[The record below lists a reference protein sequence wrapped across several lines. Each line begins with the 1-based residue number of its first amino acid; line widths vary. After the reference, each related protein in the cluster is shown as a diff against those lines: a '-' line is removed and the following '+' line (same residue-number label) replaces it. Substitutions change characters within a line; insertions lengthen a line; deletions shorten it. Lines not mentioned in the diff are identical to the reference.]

1 MSQKSISRRTFLQMT
16 ALSLAVIPFDW
27 GEMNALA
34 ATVKPKNGDSVVIIG
49 AGLGGLCCG
58 AYLAKAGIPVTL
70 VEQHFIPGGY
80 ATSFQRGSGKFTFE
94 VSLEGTSIHDNTA
107 ERMLRELG
115 VLDKIQLV
123 PIPEV
128 LKIKGPGFEIAVPQ
142 KDPRTLIA
150 LLSRQFPQEKEGI
163 RAVIEAMVGVVE
175 ETDRLDENKGVFS
188 DFPSEY
194 PRLWNVHDKT
204 LAEFLDGFVTNPD
217 LKNALSEQWGYYGL
231 PPSKLSGFY
240 YAVAFGEYLLKGSYY
255 IKPRSQA
262 LSSALAD
269 AIKASGGR
277 IEYGVETQKI
287 LVENGT
293 VTGVVTSQGK
303 TLPALAVVSNASAIT
318 TLKQMT
324 PPGVLPPE
332 YLKKLDGYRP
342 SISTFIVWLGLHQEL
357 RGKLEGYDH
366 SVSSGMGPEA
376 DYELALAGEVEKM
389 SFGMVCYDN
398 IYEGYSR
405 PGTSTLKIICLSGYE
420 PWRRFE
426 ADYRAGRKDEYRKEK
441 NRWADTLIA
450 RAEKEIIPGL
460 RSMIEVKEAATPLT
474 NWRFTR
480 NPEGA
485 IYGFEQAMNNTFMNR
500 IDNRTP
506 LKGLYLSG
514 AWGSPGGGYTAV
526 MGSGRTTFAYLMEDF
541 KAGRLG

>member
-1 MSQKSISRRTFLQMT
+1 MSQESISRRKFLQMT
-16 ALSLAVIPFDW
+16 AISLALMPFDW
-27 GEMNALA
+27 AEMNALA
-34 ATVKPKNGDSVVIIG
+34 ATVKPGNGKPVVIIG

-80 ATSFQRGSGKFTFE
+80 ATTFQRASGKFTFE
-94 VSLEGTSIHDNTA
+94 VSLEGTSIHDNSA

-115 VLDKIQLV
+115 VLDKIQIV
-123 PIPEV
+123 AIPEV
-128 LKIKGPGFEIAVPQ
+128 LKIRGPGFEIAVPQ
-142 KDPRTLIA
+142 KDPQALIE
-150 LLSRQFPQEKEGI
+150 LLSRQFPEERDGI
-163 RAVIEAMVGVVE
+163 RAVIEEMVGIVR
-175 ETDRLDENKGVFS
+175 ETDNLVAGQVAFS
-188 DFPSEY
+188 DFPTEY

-204 LAEFLDGFVTNPD
+204 LAEFLDGFVKNPD

-262 LSSALAD
+262 LSNALAD
-269 AIKASGGR
+269 VIKASGGE
-277 IEYGVETQKI
+277 ILYGVEARKI
-287 LVENGT
+287 LVENGEA
-293 VTGVVTSQGK
+293 TGVVTSEDK

-318 TLKQMT
+318 TFKQMVASD
-324 PPGVLPPE
+324 VLPPD
-332 YLKKLDGYRP
+332 YLIKLDGYRP
-342 SISTFIVWLGLHQEL
+342 SISSFIVWLGLNQEL
-357 RGKLEGYDH
+357 RGKLEGYGH
-366 SVSSGMGPEA
+366 SVSSGLGPEA

-389 SFGMVCYDN
+389 GFGMVCYDN
-398 IYEGYSR
+398 VYEGYSS

-426 ADYRAGRKDEYRKEK
+426 ADYRAGRKGEYRKEK
-441 NRWADTLIA
+441 DRWADILIA
-450 RAEKEIIPGL
+450 RAEKDILPGL
-460 RSMIEVKEAATPLT
+460 RSMIEVQEAATPLT
-474 NWRFTR
+474 NWRYTR

-506 LKGLYLSG
+506 VKGLYLAG

-526 MGSGRTTFAYLMEDF
+526 MGSGRQTFAYLMEDL
-541 KAGRLG
+541 KAGGLG